1 MSPYSQASVSTIA
14 DFRANLIFDIAH
26 GWPRD
31 RSRRPDLSVAVTPR
45 VHVGVLPNR
54 PVVQVADLAELAEDL
69 GFAGIW
75 VADSQSIFRDA
86 FAALTLSATRTR
98 ALSLATAVTNP
109 VTRHPAT
116 IACSFAT
123 LDELS
128 EGRAI
133 LGIGVGESSVE
144 TLSLRPA
151 RLARLEQAAL
161 VLRGLMS
168 GDEVEWDGARIRMT
182 WPVRAIPIVFASSG
196 PRSLETAG
204 RVADGVLFQVG
215 AEPAMVRYAF
225 EHIDRGAA
233 GRKVTR
239 YMRLACSVD
248 HDREAARR
256 AAAGYVAAAAGTIF
270 RSAPEV
276 LDPALLRD
284 ITTMKE
290 RYDYFEHTST
300 TAAHAELVTERIIDA
315 VAIAGTPADVIPRF
329 RELSALG
336 VDEFVLTVTTPQP
349 EVTLRILA
357 EEVLPQL

>member
-1 MSPYSQASVSTIA
+1 MAL
-14 DFRANLIFDIAH
+14 RL
-26 GWPRD
+26 
-31 RSRRPDLSVAVTPR
+31 
-45 VHVGVLPNR
+45 HVGALPNR
-54 PVVQVADLAELAEDL
+54 PVAEIADLAELAEKL

-75 VADSQSIFRDA
+75 IADSQSIFRDA
-86 FAALTLSATRTR
+86 LAALTLSATRTR
-98 ALSLATAVTNP
+98 TLSLATAVTNP

-128 EGRAI
+128 GGRAI

-161 VLRGLMS
+161 VLRALMA
-168 GDEVEWDGARIRMT
+168 GEEVDWDGARIRMPWSART
-182 WPVRAIPIVFASSG
+182 IPIVFASSG

-204 RVADGVLFQVG
+204 RAADGVLFQVG

-248 HDREAARR
+248 HDRATARR
-256 AAAGYVAAAAGTIF
+256 VAAGYVAAAAGTIF
-270 RSAPEV
+270 RSAPAEV
-276 LDPALLRD
+276 LDGALRRD
-284 ITTMKE
+284 ISALKK
-290 RYDYFEHTST
+290 RYDYYAHTSSNAT
-300 TAAHAELVTERIIDA
+300 HAELVTERIMDA
-315 VAIAGTPADVIPRF
+315 MAIAGSPADVIPRL

-336 VDEFVLTVTTPQP
+336 VDEFVLTITAPRP

-357 EEVLPQL
+357 EEVLPHL

>member
-1 MSPYSQASVSTIA
+1 
-14 DFRANLIFDIAH
+14 
-26 GWPRD
+26 
-31 RSRRPDLSVAVTPR
+31 VALR
-45 VHVGVLPNR
+45 LHVGALPNR
-54 PVVQVADLAELAEDL
+54 PITEIADLAELAEDL

-86 FAALTLSATRTR
+86 FAALTLSAARTQ

-123 LDELS
+123 IDELS
-128 EGRAI
+128 GGRAI

-161 VLRGLMS
+161 VLRGLMA
-168 GDEVEWDGARIRMT
+168 GDEVDWDGARIRMT
-182 WPVRAIPIVFASSG
+182 WSTRSIPIVFASSG

-215 AEPAMVRYAF
+215 AEPMMVRYAF
-225 EHIDRGAA
+225 DHIDRGAA
-233 GRKVTR
+233 RRNVAR
-239 YMRLACSVD
+239 YMRVACSVD
-248 HDREAARR
+248 HDRETARR

-270 RSAPEV
+270 RSAPAGV
-276 LDPALLRD
+276 LDPALRRD
-284 ITTMKE
+284 ISAMKE
-290 RYDYFEHTST
+290 RYDYYAHTSS
-300 TAAHAELVTERIIDA
+300 TANHTELVTERIIDA

-336 VDEFVLTVTTPQP
+336 VDEFVLTITTPQP
-349 EVTLRILA
+349 DVTLRILA
-357 EEVLPQL
+357 DEVLPHL

>member
-1 MSPYSQASVSTIA
+1 MAPQ
-14 DFRANLIFDIAH
+14 
-26 GWPRD
+26 
-31 RSRRPDLSVAVTPR
+31 
-45 VHVGVLPNR
+45 VHVGVLPNQ
-54 PVVQVADLAELAEDL
+54 PVAELADLAELAESL

-86 FAALTLSATRTR
+86 LAALTLSATRTR
-98 ALSLATAVTNP
+98 TLSLATAVTNP

-128 EGRAI
+128 GGRAI

-151 RLARLEQAAL
+151 RLARLEQAAS
-161 VLRGLMS
+161 VLRGLMA

-182 WPVRAIPIVFASSG
+182 WCSREIPIVFASSG

-225 EHIDRGAA
+225 EHIQRGAA

-239 YMRLACSVD
+239 YMRLACSL
-248 HDREAARR
+248 DRDRATARR
-256 AAAGYVAAAAGTIF
+256 VAAGYVAAAAGTIF
-270 RSAPEV
+270 RSAPAEL

-284 ITTMKE
+284 ISAMKE
-290 RYDYFEHTST
+290 HYDYYEHTST
-300 TAAHAELVTERIIDA
+300 TAAHAELVTERIMDA
-315 VAIAGTPADVIPRF
+315 VAIAGTPADVLPRL

-336 VDEFVLTVTTPQP
+336 VDAFVLTITTPQP
-349 EVTLRILA
+349 EVTLRLLA
-357 EEVLPQL
+357 EEVLPHL

>member
-1 MSPYSQASVSTIA
+1 MP
-14 DFRANLIFDIAH
+14 
-26 GWPRD
+26 PRI
-31 RSRRPDLSVAVTPR
+31 
-45 VHVGVLPNR
+45 HVGILPNR
-54 PVVQVADLAELAEDL
+54 PVAAIAEIAELAEEL

-86 FAALTLSATRTR
+86 FAALTLSAARTRT
-98 ALSLATAVTNP
+98 LSLATAVTNP

-123 LDELS
+123 LNELS
-128 EGRAI
+128 GGRAI

-151 RLARLEQAAL
+151 RLASLERAAL
-161 VLRGLMS
+161 VLRGLMA
-168 GDEVEWDGARIRMT
+168 GDEVEWDGARIRMS
-182 WPVRAIPIVFASSG
+182 WSGQAVPIVFASSG

-233 GRKVTR
+233 GRRVTR
-239 YMRLACSVD
+239 YMRLACAVG
-248 HDREAARR
+248 HDRDAARR
-256 AAAGYVAAAAGTIF
+256 ATAGYVAAAAGTIF
-270 RSAPEV
+270 RSAPAEA
-276 LDPALLRD
+276 LDPKLLQD
-284 ITTMKE
+284 IWTMKE
-290 RYDYFEHTST
+290 RYDYYEHTST

-315 VAIAGTPADVIPRF
+315 VAVAGTPAEVIR
-329 RELSALG
+329 RLRGLSALG

-349 EVTLRILA
+349 AATLRLLA
-357 EEVLPQL
+357 EEVLPHL

>member
-1 MSPYSQASVSTIA
+1 
-14 DFRANLIFDIAH
+14 
-26 GWPRD
+26 
-31 RSRRPDLSVAVTPR
+31 
-45 VHVGVLPNR
+45 LPNR
-54 PVVQVADLAELAEDL
+54 PVAEVAELAELAENL

-98 ALSLATAVTNP
+98 TLSLATAVTNP

-116 IACSFAT
+116 IACSLAT

-128 EGRAI
+128 GGRAI

-168 GDEVEWDGARIRMT
+168 GEEVDWDGARIRMT
-182 WPVRAIPIVFASSG
+182 WPTRAVPIVFASSG

-204 RVADGVLFQVG
+204 RIADGVLFQVG
-215 AEPAMVRYAF
+215 AEPTMVRYAF

-233 GRKVTR
+233 GRKISR

-248 HDREAARR
+248 HDRRTARH

-270 RSAPEV
+270 RSAPSDV

-284 ITTMKE
+284 IRRLKE
-290 RYDYFEHTST
+290 RYDYYEHTST

-329 RELSALG
+329 RALSALG
-336 VDEFVLTVTTPQP
+336 VDEFVLTITSPQP
-349 EVTLRILA
+349 AVTLRMLA
-357 EEVLPQL
+357 DEVIPHV